1 MKKNNEFNPYAS
13 DKLSKIPLWIKVV
26 FLKYWVAAAA
36 LFFFGIGN
44 PILITEGVTYT
55 IDMYLPLYL
64 ILSLGLG
71 IFVDLI
77 YRPIVN
83 LMDSPQQS
91 TKKYNLINKKGIS
104 SLLLN
109 LLYSFIIMI
118 PMVTILV
125 FLARHNVNLDFLN
138 NTDNKAAI
146 EPFTGGFVYLFLDF
160 IVVSIKNVIV
170 TIYKNHK
177 FKVINLHNEE
187 LIKKLEN
194 LSDEDL
200 VKLDIMQRGN

>member
-200 VKLDIMQRGN
+200 IKLDIMQRGN